1 MKKKQKTKNI
11 FSFTVSLWGV
21 GVRILR
27 ISATKVFFLLTPS
40 LSKYIDMIELC
51 ISISIAIYVYELNT
65 YQWIKTYTYIYM
77 YIYIYTRNI
86 KKLKK
91 IDA

>member
-65 YQWIKTYTYIYM
+65 YQWMKTYTYIY
-77 YIYIYTRNI
+77 IYIYKKYKEI
-86 KKLKK
+86 KK
-91 IDA
+91 IES